1 MVACCILLTSNY
13 PKEITMIKAFKNMG
27 AASVR
32 LIKAIGSSFA
42 TFGREIACAFK
53 GCDGSNGSCCK

>member
-1 MVACCILLTSNY
+1 
-13 PKEITMIKAFKNMG
+13 MIKAFKNMG

-32 LIKAIGSSFA
+32 LIKSIGSAFA

-53 GCDGSNGSCCK
+53 GCDGTNGSCCK

>member
-1 MVACCILLTSNY
+1 
-13 PKEITMIKAFKNMG
+13 MIKAFMNMG
-27 AASVR
+27 RAFAR
-32 LIKAIGSSFA
+32 LGKAIGSSFA